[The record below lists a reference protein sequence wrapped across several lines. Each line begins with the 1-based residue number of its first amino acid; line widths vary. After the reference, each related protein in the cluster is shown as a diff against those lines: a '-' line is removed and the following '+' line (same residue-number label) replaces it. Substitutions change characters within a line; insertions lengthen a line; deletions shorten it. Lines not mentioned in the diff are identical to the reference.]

1 MAEESTKQYAMTYK
15 GNLKGHNGWVT
26 TMQLGN
32 SGSKEFLITGSRDK
46 SMLIWDVNNEMDER
60 DELGKPKKMLRG
72 HSHFIQEL
80 ALSNDSSHCVS
91 ASWDGFVRMWDLNEG
106 RSTKVFKGHKK
117 DVLSVAFSSDNRQI
131 ISAGR
136 DKSIMLWNTLGEA
149 KHSVADAHNEWVSSV
164 KFSPDNKQNIFFSI
178 GWDRKIKVW
187 DKNMSEYAPK
197 QQINHSTHS
206 LNALAVA
213 PSGAFIASGGK
224 DRTLKIWSVL
234 PEAESG
240 YGLKLVREEDLNSDV
255 NALAFSPN
263 YFWVACGCE
272 DSIKLYDFNSQKI
285 ISTITMEPL
294 DMKQEEPEE
303 EKDDKEKEKEKK
315 AKKPRPKIGVLSMC
329 MNPKGDMLYA
339 GCTDNV
345 IRVYE
350 LKEQEA

>member
-1 MAEESTKQYAMTYK
+1 MADQSSKQYAMMYK
-15 GNLKGHNGWVT
+15 GSLKGHNGWVT
-26 TMQLGN
+26 AMQLGN
-32 SGSKEFLITGSRDK
+32 TGSKEFLISGSRDK
-46 SMLIWDVNNEMDER
+46 TLLIWDVNKEMDDGE
-60 DELGKPKKMLRG
+60 ELGKPKKMLKG

-80 ALSNDSSHCVS
+80 ALSNDSKHCVT
-91 ASWDGFVRMWDLNEG
+91 ASWDSFVRMWDLAEG
-106 RSTKVFKGHKK
+106 RSIKVFKGHKK

-149 KHSVADAHNEWVSSV
+149 KHAIPDAHSEWVSSV
-164 KFSPDNKQNIFFSI
+164 KFSPDSKQNIFFSV
-178 GWDRKIKVW
+178 GWDRKIKIW

-197 QQINHSTHS
+197 QPTVYSSHC

-213 PSGAFIASGGK
+213 PSGAFIATGGK
-224 DRTLKIWSVL
+224 DRILKVWSVIQ
-234 PEAESG
+234 ETDGG
-240 YGLKLVREEDLNSDV
+240 YGLKLVRMEDLNSEV
-255 NALAFSPN
+255 NTLAFSPN

-272 DSIKLYDFNSQKI
+272 DSIKLYDFKSQKI
-285 ISTITMEPL
+285 ISTIEMEPL

-303 EKDDKEKEKEKK
+303 DRDEDKKKDKK
-315 AKKPRPKIGVLSMC
+315 VKKPRPKIGVLSMC

-350 LKEQEA
+350 LKEQDA